1 MQRHVAGRRPPFRFY
16 FPSWIRHIGD
26 VMTLAT
32 VGLRSRATPLRG
44 AAARSRCGAP
54 ETVHALL
61 LRFGA
66 LALRALAENVLK
78 AAAMAGRGAVLTLV
92 GLVCLALMVTPAA
105 ALDGYDGSVAPGALL
120 EMASDGLGRPDVI
133 HAGHD
138 HVGPDVNSPDLHGA
152 HHCCHSHVTPAQSC
166 RSVAPI
172 AMRHLTWRVGDSDG
186 PPPRGPAPP
195 LRPPRA

>member
-1 MQRHVAGRRPPFRFY
+1 
-16 FPSWIRHIGD
+16 
-26 VMTLAT
+26 
-32 VGLRSRATPLRG
+32 
-44 AAARSRCGAP
+44 
-54 ETVHALL
+54 
-61 LRFGA
+61 
-66 LALRALAENVLK
+66 
-78 AAAMAGRGAVLTLV
+78 MAGRGAVLTLV